1 MTRLAEYLAKKN
13 ITQTQLFHLVNSKCK
28 HPITKNMINR
38 IVNGKQANYH
48 IFTLIKIA
56 LVLKVSLNQIV
67 DVQQYRGLLNNE

>member
-1 MTRLAEYLAKKN
+1 MTRLAEYLEKKN
-13 ITQTQLFHLVNSKCK
+13 ITQTELYHLVNQKCK

-56 LVLKVSLNQIV
+56 LVLKCSLNQLV
-67 DVQQYRGLLNNE
+67 DIKQYRGLLNE